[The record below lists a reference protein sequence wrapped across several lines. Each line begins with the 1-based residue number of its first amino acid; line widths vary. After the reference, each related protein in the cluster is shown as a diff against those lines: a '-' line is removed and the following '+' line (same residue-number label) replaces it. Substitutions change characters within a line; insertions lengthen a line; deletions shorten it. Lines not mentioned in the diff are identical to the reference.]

1 MARLPRLECPS
12 FPHLVVQRVVAGV
25 DLTAQSADRDALML
39 GMLEAA
45 RAHNVAIHAY
55 VVLPDHFHLLVTPAA
70 AGGLGLFM
78 QAVGR
83 RFVAGFNRRHGRT
96 GALWS
101 GRFRA
106 TVIDPARYLL
116 DAMVFIETHPW
127 RQGLSEAPQ
136 SVSDHCPS
144 SLAQHLQRRTDALVQ
159 DHALFWAL
167 GNTPFDREAAWRTR
181 LEQGLGAS
189 AVTALGAAAH
199 KGWVLGD
206 ERFVQSLVAW
216 RVGQGGASVE
226 QSSGERRLVPAKRG
240 RPRQAG
246 EGGGDAVTRASKDVT

>member
-25 DLTAQSADRDALML
+25 DLTAGEADREALMSAL
-39 GMLEAA
+39 LDAA
-45 RAHNVAIHAY
+45 RAHDVSVHAY
-55 VVLPDHFHLLVTPAA
+55 VVLADHFHLLMTPAES
-70 AGGLGLFM
+70 GGLGRFM
-78 QAVGR
+78 QAVAR
-83 RFVAGFNRRHGRT
+83 RFVAGFNRRHGRS
-96 GALWS
+96 GALWA

-127 RQGLSEAPQ
+127 RLGLSEAPQ
-136 SVSDHCPS
+136 SVTEGCPS

-189 AVTALGAAAH
+189 SVSALGHAAH

-206 ERFVQSLVAW
+206 ERFIQSLVLW
-216 RVGQGGASVE
+216 RSGQGCTQVDQAVA
-226 QSSGERRLVPAKRG
+226 ERRLAPAKRG
-240 RPRQAG
+240 RPRQLGDTLG
-246 EGGGDAVTRASKDVT
+246 EAAVTVPEDEV

>member
-12 FPHLVVQRVVAGV
+12 FPHLVIQRVVTGV
-25 DLTAQSADRDALML
+25 DLTAHATDRGALTL
-39 GMLEAA
+39 ALVEAA
-45 RAHNVAIHAY
+45 RAHDVAVHAY
-55 VVLPDHFHLLVTPAA
+55 VVLPDHFHLLATPAV
-70 AGGLGLFM
+70 AGGLGRFM

-83 RFVAGFNRRHGRT
+83 RFVAGFNRRHGRE
-96 GALWS
+96 GALWA

-127 RQGLSEAPQ
+127 RSGLSEAPQ
-136 SVSDHCPS
+136 SVLDGCPS
-144 SLAQHLQRRTDALVQ
+144 SLAQHLQRHTDALVQ

-181 LEQGLGAS
+181 LDQGLGAP
-189 AVTALGAAAH
+189 AVAALSDAAH

-206 ERFVQSLVAW
+206 ERFIQSLVAW
-216 RVGQGGASVE
+216 RAGQGGAVTE
-226 QSSGERRLVPAKRG
+226 PACADRRLAPSKRG
-240 RPRQAG
+240 RPRRSD
-246 EGGGDAVTRASKDVT
+246 ELRVEPVVAVAKGVA

>member
-25 DLTAQSADRDALML
+25 DLTAQAPDRDALML
-39 GMLEAA
+39 AMLEAA
-45 RAHNVAIHAY
+45 RLHDVAIHAY
-55 VVLPDHFHLLVTPAA
+55 AVLPDHFHLLVTPAE
-70 AGGLGLFM
+70 AGGLGRFM

-96 GALWS
+96 GALWA

-106 TVIDPARYLL
+106 TVIDPAHYLL

-127 RQGLSEAPQ
+127 RLGLSEAPQ
-136 SVSDHCPS
+136 SVSDSCPS

-167 GNTPFDREAAWRTR
+167 GNTPFDREAAWRRR
-181 LEQGLGAS
+181 LEQGLGAL
-189 AVTALGAAAH
+189 AVSALGDAAH

-206 ERFVQSLVAW
+206 ERFIQSLASW
-216 RVGQGGASVE
+216 RLGQGAAQAE
-226 QSSGERRLVPAKRG
+226 QAPAERRLVPAKRG

-246 EGGGDAVTRASKDVT
+246 GVDSESATTPSKDMT

>member
-12 FPHLVVQRVVAGV
+12 FPHLVVQRVVSGV
-25 DLTAQSADRDALML
+25 GLTTSAADREALMSAL
-39 GMLEAA
+39 LDAA
-45 RAHNVAIHAY
+45 RAHHVAVHAY
-55 VVLPDHFHLLVTPAA
+55 VVLPDHFHLLVTPSEPGA
-70 AGGLGLFM
+70 LGLFM

-83 RFVAGFNRRHGRT
+83 RFVAGFNRRHGRS
-96 GALWS
+96 GALWA

-127 RQGLSEAPQ
+127 RLGLSEAPQ
-136 SVSDHCPS
+136 SVLDDCPS

-167 GNTPFDREAAWRTR
+167 GNTPFDREAAWRAR

-189 AVTALGAAAH
+189 AVMALGQAAH
-199 KGWVLGD
+199 KGWALGD
-206 ERFVQSLVAW
+206 ERFIQSLAAF
-216 RVGQGGASVE
+216 RAGQGAAPAE
-226 QSSGERRLVPAKRG
+226 QALPERRLTPARRG
-240 RPRQAG
+240 RPRQTDVKQ
-246 EGGGDAVTRASKDVT
+246 EGAATGREDAL

>member
-25 DLTAQSADRDALML
+25 DLTAHAADRDALML
-39 GMLEAA
+39 AMLEAA
-45 RAHNVAIHAY
+45 RAHEVSIHAY
-55 VVLPDHFHLLVTPAA
+55 VVLPDHFHLLVTPAS
-70 AGGLGLFM
+70 AGGLGAFM

-83 RFVAGFNRRHGRT
+83 RFVAGFNRRHGRI
-96 GALWS
+96 GALWA

-127 RQGLSEAPQ
+127 RLGLCEAPQ
-136 SVSDHCPS
+136 SVLDGCPS

-189 AVTALGAAAH
+189 AVSALGDAAH

-206 ERFVQSLVAW
+206 ERFVQSLAAW
-216 RVGQGGASVE
+216 RAGQGMSQADPSAA
-226 QSSGERRLVPAKRG
+226 ERRLVPAKRG
-240 RPRQAG
+240 RPRQA
-246 EGGGDAVTRASKDVT
+246 VDVLVVPAANDEA